1 MNPTTPP
8 NAFRLPAPELAA
20 AAVAAVVSPDELEEG
35 DESWAADA
43 AADEE
48 YKALAAE
55 ALPEAELSSENP
67 EEPEEPSSAAGEVLS
82 VDVAPDEDEDEVEDE
97 LESVPAALLLE
108 ELSAEEAVEEDEAA
122 EAAEAAEA
130 VDEAMELLA
139 ADPPPAHA
147 ALASARLALPS
158 APLFSCS
165 F

>member
-20 AAVAAVVSPDELEEG
+20 SAVAAVVSLDELEEG

-48 YKALAAE
+48 YKASAAE
-55 ALPEAELSSENP
+55 VLPEAELSSEDP

-108 ELSAEEAVEEDEAA
+108 ELSAEEAVEEDEGA
-122 EAAEAAEA
+122 EATEA
-130 VDEAMELLA
+130 VDEAVELLA

-147 ALASARLALPS
+147 ALASLE
-158 APLFSCS
+158 
-165 F
+165 